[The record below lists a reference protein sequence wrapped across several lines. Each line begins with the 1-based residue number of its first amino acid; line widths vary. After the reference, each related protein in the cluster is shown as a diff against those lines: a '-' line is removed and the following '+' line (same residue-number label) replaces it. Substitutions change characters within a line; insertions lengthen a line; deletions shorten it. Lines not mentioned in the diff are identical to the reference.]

1 MWILYLEGKE
11 LVRNVFEGASGQWL
25 DCRREEVT
33 QNKRMNENEEE
44 KGHTFVKIFA
54 HKLTRNN
61 IIT

>member
-1 MWILYLEGKE
+1 M
-11 LVRNVFEGASGQWL
+11 RNVFEGASGKWL